1 MIIPPEV
8 ILNSIDDFSIL
19 FFKDSTQDVNAPP
32 HFWVIFPVSPVLR
45 FSISI
50 ITSKVEKRK
59 IYYSRTNT
67 KALKALVEIGNDI
80 FSFLDRKI
88 ESVID
93 CNRMELLSKDEL
105 KKRIDPSGPCEIKTV
120 NEKFPP
126 FLKKNIF
133 SEIDQSPLIPPDIK
147 KAIKNIHKDH
157 TT

>member
-1 MIIPPEV
+1 VIIPPEI

-19 FFKDSTQDVNAPP
+19 FFKDTTQDFNAPP
-32 HFWVIFPVSPVLR
+32 HFWVIFPVSPVLK

-50 ITSKVEKRK
+50 ITSQVEKRK
-59 IYYSRTNT
+59 SYYSRTNT

-80 FSFLDRKI
+80 FSFLDRGKKSI
-88 ESVID
+88 ID
-93 CNRMELLSKDEL
+93 CNRMELLSKEEL
-105 KKRIDPSGPCEIKTV
+105 KRRIDPSGPCEIKTV

-133 SEIDQSPLIPPDIK
+133 GAINQSPLIPPDIK

-157 TT
+157 MT